1 MTPDESDV
9 IQQTAQKFPEK
20 NRLMEYLPRE
30 SIISLTLYM
39 YKQNPH
45 NTVKWFS
52 LTTTND
58 DHIMLT

>member
-39 YKQNPH
+39 YKQNH
-45 NTVKWFS
+45 NTVKWFNII
-52 LTTTND
+52 TTND